1 MTTDEMVGSFDDIPL
16 GFKDGNGYMLYATL
30 AEPL

>member
-1 MTTDEMVGSFDDIPL
+1 MTTDEMVGPFDDNPP